1 MTLTEP
7 LPDHIEERFKA
18 QPGYETYLECYRD
31 KYPYYIDLAKRVQ
44 PKSILE
50 IGVYLGYSMLSM
62 LHGWPAV
69 FYILLIDDESE
80 GVGLREVADFIASC
94 HSDPDSYISYKVADT
109 LTEDFSYLNL
119 IKDAFDIVHIDGNHT
134 HRGVENDLEKFG
146 FLAEKC
152 IICDDTGNYEVQ
164 RPVRDYAEKF
174 GLRIEEWPH
183 MDGGMVLWRD

>member
-1 MTLTEP
+1 MTLP
-7 LPDHIEERFKA
+7 AHIEERFKA
-18 QPGYETYLECYRD
+18 QPGYEDYLECYRD
-31 KYPYYIDLAKRVQ
+31 KYPYYIEIAKRVQ

-62 LHGWPAV
+62 LHGWNGV
-69 FYILLIDDESE
+69 SEIYLIDNESE
-80 GVGLREVADFIASC
+80 GAVLSQTADLIESYHPNVKIEPFFIDTQVDTFAPNFLSLIEGVA
-94 HSDPDSYISYKVADT
+94 
-109 LTEDFSYLNL
+109 
-119 IKDAFDIVHIDGNHT
+119 DIVHIDGNHT

-164 RPVRDYAEKF
+164 RPVRDYAKKF